1 LQFKKHSRSSECGIL
16 TTYLYAGARA
26 PLELQ
31 GKYLI
36 PPFKVSKPSPAA
48 EDEMTQQ
55 EMWNFCEKAIRGYLD
70 QQLLDA

>member
-1 LQFKKHSRSSECGIL
+1 M
-16 TTYLYAGARA
+16 TYLYAGACA
-26 PLELQ
+26 SLELQ

-55 EMWNFCEKAIRGYLD
+55 EMWNFCEKAIRGYLN
-70 QQLLDA
+70 QQ